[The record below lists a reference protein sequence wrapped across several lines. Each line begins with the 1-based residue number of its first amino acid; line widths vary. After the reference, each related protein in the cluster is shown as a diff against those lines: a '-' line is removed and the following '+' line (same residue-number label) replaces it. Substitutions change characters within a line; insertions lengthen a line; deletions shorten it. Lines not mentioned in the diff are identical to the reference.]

1 MIRTV
6 QFRFGSAGPW
16 STTRTTTIA
25 GAPLDGAN
33 GALDIVEDGATR
45 PAALT
50 LRGVASNVRYATR
63 AELTQLRAVQED
75 LGRPAATCAALI
87 PITKSA
93 EWWAL
98 SQDERRAIFEE
109 QSHHNAT
116 GLRYLPQIA
125 RKLYH
130 GRDLGEPFD
139 FLTWFEFA
147 PEHEGLFDDLVGALR
162 ASPEWAFVT
171 REVDI
176 RLRRSPSD

>member
-1 MIRTV
+1 MAIV
-6 QFRFGSAGPW
+6 
-16 STTRTTTIA
+16 
-25 GAPLDGAN
+25 GAPLDGVK
-33 GALDIVEDGATR
+33 GALDIVGGDEQG
-45 PAALT
+45 PGGLT
-50 LRGVASNVRYATR
+50 LRGVASNIRYATR
-63 AELTQLRAVQED
+63 AELTELRAVQED

-93 EWWAL
+93 AWWAL
-98 SQDERRAIFEE
+98 SQDERRAIFED
-109 QSHHNAT
+109 QSKHNAT

-147 PEHEGLFDDLVGALR
+147 PEHEGLFDDLVRALR
-162 ASPEWAFVT
+162 ASPEWAYVT

-176 RLRRSPSD
+176 RLRRR